1 MAKSTISVT
10 FKLNGDAKSF
20 QDLIS
25 QSDGLKKALD
35 SAAVSA
41 DRVPK
46 RMGMIQKS
54 MKSVV
59 GQIAGMTAGF
69 MTVRA
74 AMNGLKSAVTLIAD
88 FEKANSEL
96 AAVLGTSVDGVK
108 ELSDAAQ
115 VLGRSTKFTASEV
128 TSLQT
133 SLARLGFT
141 SGQIQDM
148 EEPVLK
154 FAAAVGTDLG
164 SAADF
169 AGSALRSFG
178 LQSKDTR
185 GLLDMMAASTSK
197 SALDFS
203 KLQTSISIVGPVA
216 KSFGLS
222 ASETVA
228 FLGALSNA
236 GFDASS
242 AATALRN
249 ILLNLANANG
259 NLAKGLGYTAR
270 TMPEIIEALKDL
282 RSRGVDL
289 NQTLAMTDK
298 RSVAAFNTFLS
309 GVDTL
314 ESLNSELKKVDGSLD
329 QMYNTMT
336 DNVTGSVD
344 KLKSAWQGLILQM
357 SESKGVIKGAI
368 DLLTKFVDMA
378 NRAFFKNA
386 RVDTAADYFT
396 KGLQDAMQNGGMEA
410 AEEWYNSMMDTLDRK
425 FKQGV
430 NDSFLTLAD
439 QRAYNANKEGLDKAW
454 AAIMAQYGSYGPEAP
469 ANLNAGGG
477 GGTSPVDPG
486 GSNKKAAK
494 DLATAIADLRSEM
507 AGAYSAAA
515 AFGSEIDGEDA
526 MLRTM
531 KSGIEALIK
540 KYGAESDAVRAL
552 KAEYDVLLRS
562 RMQANVLP
570 NVQVSGGGL
579 TSVAMTQ
586 ADYNRDR
593 GKDKTLPD
601 LAAKTTEQK
610 KYTASLED
618 TTTEI
623 NAISSAFSSMSG
635 AVSESAA
642 AWLDWISN
650 VLSAVAQAVPA
661 IAKLVVANKA
671 EATAN
676 VAAGASAAG
685 KSVANTPYVGPAL
698 AVAAIASFIAAMA
711 SVPKFAQGGLAY
723 GPTFGLFGEYAG
735 ASHNPEVVAPL
746 DKLRNML
753 RDTGSGAGTVD
764 FRIKGRDLYGVLSNE
779 GNIKKRS

>member
-141 SGQIQDM
+141 SGQILDM

-169 AGSALRSFG
+169 AGSALRAFG
-178 LQSKDTR
+178 LQSKDTQ

-203 KLQTSISIVGPVA
+203 KLQTSIAVVGPVA
-216 KSFGLS
+216 KAFGLT

-236 GFDASS
+236 GFDATS

-259 NLAKGLGYTAR
+259 KLAKGLGYTAN
-270 TMPEIIEALKDL
+270 TMPEIIAALRDL
-282 RSRGVDL
+282 NARGVDL
-289 NQTLAMTDK
+289 NTTLGMTDK
-298 RSVAAFNTFLS
+298 RSVAAFNAFLS

-314 ESLNSELKKVDGSLD
+314 DSLNKELKDVDGTLEK
-329 QMYNTMT
+329 MYGTMT

-344 KLKSAWQGLILQM
+344 KLKSAWQGFILQM

-386 RVDTAADYFT
+386 RVDAAADFFS
-396 KGLQDAMQNGGMEA
+396 KGLEEAMQNGGVEA
-410 AEEWYNSMMDTLDRK
+410 AEAWYNSMMDTIDKKFRQSIDADPRK
-425 FKQGV
+425 Y
-430 NDSFLTLAD
+430 
-439 QRAYNANKEGLDKAW
+439 RANMEGIQKAW
-454 AAIMAQYGSYGPEAP
+454 AAFGAKYFVNGPEAP

-477 GGTSPVDPG
+477 STSPTITPVDPG
-486 GSNKKAAK
+486 GKKKKAAK
-494 DLATAIADLRSEM
+494 DLATAIAELRAEM

-515 AFGSEIDGEDA
+515 AFGSEMDGEDA

-618 TTTEI
+618 TTTAI

-685 KSVANTPYVGPAL
+685 KSVANIPYVGPAL

-764 FRIKGRDLYGVLSNE
+764 FRIKGRDLYGVLSTE